1 MKSRILLQSLVFLF
15 SLAQL
20 KAETPQQASFFEKH
34 AEGWHWYEEQEPE
47 ASKQESGKKIVLVPN
62 AGSPTP
68 DTPTQQIEK
77 QRKELET
84 KLHAAIIAP
93 TQETISRYL
102 LAQKALMDQS
112 QRFSEVWKQVVMTTP
127 ALDESLVHPIDQNA
141 RHVYYDLKAKETK
154 TRITAL
160 SKEYGLFFFFRQ
172 NCPYC
177 HGFAP
182 LVKRFSEKYG
192 WSVLAISLDG
202 GGTLA
207 FPHAKRD
214 NGTAERLNVT
224 HVPAL
229 IAVHPQTGK
238 VIPLAYGMISE
249 SEIESR
255 VEILTRLAET
265 QSLNG
270 RDLSEA
276 DLKGR
281 RK

>member
-1 MKSRILLQSLVFLF
+1 MILGINKLLNVALCLLIF
-15 SLAQL
+15 SPLEV
-20 KAETPQQASFFEKH
+20 KASFFEKH
-34 AEGWHWYEEQEPE
+34 AEGWHWYEDRCDACEIDDSSQSIPNE
-47 ASKQESGKKIVLVPN
+47 KKESSL
-62 AGSPTP
+62 
-68 DTPTQQIEK
+68 TPTQQIEK

-84 KLHAAIIAP
+84 KLHAAIVTP
-93 TQETISRYL
+93 TQETITTYL

-112 QRFSEVWKQVVMTTP
+112 QRFSDVWKQVVMTTP

-154 TRITAL
+154 KRMTSL

-202 GGTLA
+202 GGIDA
-207 FPHAKRD
+207 FPQAKRD
-214 NGTAERLNVT
+214 NGIAARFNIT

-255 VEILTRLAET
+255 VEILSHLAEE
-265 QSLNG
+265 N
-270 RDLSEA
+270 
-276 DLKGR
+276 LKE
-281 RK
+281 RKK